1 MLPAVI
7 LAAGLSTRMGQLK
20 ALAPFSDSETFLAH
34 LVRSFDAAGAD
45 DVVVVAGFEA
55 DRVAEEVERARL
67 PCRVL
72 LNPRFSDGQ
81 FSSILTA
88 LEAIDRPG
96 TDGMMLTL
104 VDVPLVSPATI
115 RAVVAR
121 YRETHAPVVRPVQG
135 DEHGHPVVIDRSLF
149 TALRHADPAHGA
161 KPIVRAHVSP
171 AGDVLVDD
179 RGAFDDVDTPADYL
193 RLFGRPL

>member
-1 MLPAVI
+1 
-7 LAAGLSTRMGQLK
+7 MGRLK
-20 ALAPFSDSETFLAH
+20 ALVPFSDSETFVAH
-34 LVRSFDAAGAD
+34 LVRSFKQAGAD

-55 DRVAEEVERARL
+55 RRVVEEVERAQL

-72 LNPRFSDGQ
+72 VNTRYNDGQ

-96 TDGMMLTL
+96 IDGMMLTL

-121 YRETHAPVVRPVQG
+121 YRDTHAPVVRPVQG
-135 DEHGHPVVIDRSLF
+135 DEHGHPVIIDRSLF
-149 TALRHADPAHGA
+149 AALRNADVKQGA

-171 AGDVLVDD
+171 AGDVVVDD
-179 RGAFDDVDTPADYL
+179 RGAFDDVDTPDDYV